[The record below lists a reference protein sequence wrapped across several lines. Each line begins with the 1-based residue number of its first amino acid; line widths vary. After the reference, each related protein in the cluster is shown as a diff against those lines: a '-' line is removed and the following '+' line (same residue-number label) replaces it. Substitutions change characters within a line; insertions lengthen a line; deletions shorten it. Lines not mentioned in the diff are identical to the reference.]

1 MSDLQTQ
8 MKQAVA
14 EAAVAQIR
22 DGMVVGL
29 GSGSTA
35 ALMIQGLGA
44 RLAAGQLHDIVG
56 VTTSFQGEVLA
67 AELGIPLRALNA
79 IDRIDLAID
88 GADEVDP
95 SFQLIKGGGAC
106 HVQEKLVADRAERF
120 IVVVDSTKLV
130 QRLNL
135 DFLLPVEVLPGAWV
149 QVQSRLKSMG
159 GVAELRMATR
169 KAGPVVTDQGNLVL
183 DVRFEAGIS
192 DPIALERDI
201 NNLPGVLE
209 NGLFV
214 NLADEVLV
222 GEINDGVVDLPIAE
236 YPDGSVFT
244 PEGLPSVGDVP
255 DAEAMHAQECTGPF
269 NEATAVRAAV
279 TQEITQGGEV
289 RTVSVG
295 DARGIHDSEHTTHE
309 NASLDPTREA

>member
-1 MSDLQTQ
+1 

-35 ALMIQGLGA
+35 ALMIKGLGA
-44 RLAAGQLHDIVG
+44 LLAAGQLRDIVG

-67 AELGIPLRALNA
+67 AELGIPLCALNA

-130 QRLNL
+130 QCLNL

-169 KAGPVVTDQGNLVL
+169 KAGPIVTDQGNLVL
-183 DVRFEAGIS
+183 DVRFETGIS
-192 DPIALERDI
+192 DPITLELDI

-222 GEINDGVVDLPIAE
+222 GEISNGVA
-236 YPDGSVFT
+236 G
-244 PEGLPSVGDVP
+244 
-255 DAEAMHAQECTGPF
+255 
-269 NEATAVRAAV
+269 VRSL
-279 TQEITQGGEV
+279 E
-289 RTVSVG
+289 R
-295 DARGIHDSEHTTHE
+295 
-309 NASLDPTREA
+309 AS

>member
-35 ALMIQGLGA
+35 ALMIEGLGA
-44 RLAAGQLHDIVG
+44 RLAAGQLRDIVG

-79 IDRIDLAID
+79 TDRIDLAID

-130 QRLNL
+130 RCLNL

-183 DVRFEAGIS
+183 DVRFENGIS

-222 GEINDGVVDLPIAE
+222 GEIKDGVA
-236 YPDGSVFT
+236 G
-244 PEGLPSVGDVP
+244 
-255 DAEAMHAQECTGPF
+255 
-269 NEATAVRAAV
+269 VR
-279 TQEITQGGEV
+279 
-289 RTVSVG
+289 
-295 DARGIHDSEHTTHE
+295 
-309 NASLDPTREA
+309 SLDRVG

>member
-1 MSDLQTQ
+1 MTDLQTQ

-130 QRLNL
+130 QCLNL

-149 QVQSRLKSMG
+149 QVQSRLKTMG

-192 DPIALERDI
+192 DPISLERDI

-214 NLADEVLV
+214 NLADEVLI
-222 GEINDGVVDLPIAE
+222 GEINEGVA
-236 YPDGSVFT
+236 G
-244 PEGLPSVGDVP
+244 
-255 DAEAMHAQECTGPF
+255 
-269 NEATAVRAAV
+269 VR
-279 TQEITQGGEV
+279 
-289 RTVSVG
+289 
-295 DARGIHDSEHTTHE
+295 
-309 NASLDPTREA
+309 SLERAG

>member
-44 RLAAGQLHDIVG
+44 RLAAGELHDIVG

-67 AELGIPLRALNA
+67 AEFGIPLRALNA

-95 SFQLIKGGGAC
+95 AFQLIKGGGAC

-214 NLADEVLV
+214 NLVDEVLV
-222 GEINDGVVDLPIAE
+222 GEISDGVAGVRSLE
-236 YPDGSVFT
+236 R
-244 PEGLPSVGDVP
+244 VG
-255 DAEAMHAQECTGPF
+255 
-269 NEATAVRAAV
+269 
-279 TQEITQGGEV
+279 
-289 RTVSVG
+289 
-295 DARGIHDSEHTTHE
+295 
-309 NASLDPTREA
+309 